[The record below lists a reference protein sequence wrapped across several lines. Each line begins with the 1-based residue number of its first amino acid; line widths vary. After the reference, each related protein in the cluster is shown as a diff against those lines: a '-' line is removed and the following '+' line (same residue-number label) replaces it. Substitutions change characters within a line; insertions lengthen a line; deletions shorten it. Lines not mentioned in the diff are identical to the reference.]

1 MGTSSISGSTSGSA
15 SPSASVLDAASSE
28 ERCRTLLEAE
38 RVGLLST
45 TSVHRP
51 GYPYGSLTPF
61 ALSSRGAPLL
71 LLSGLAAHTKNLL
84 ADPRACL
91 FVGDLASV
99 EDPLAGARVSLLGV
113 CRRVGASDAT
123 DARTRYI
130 ARHPRAEAYFQLGDF
145 GLWELV
151 VEEARLISGFGSM
164 RWMPF
169 T

>member
-1 MGTSSISGSTSGSA
+1 MPAPPDGEPG
-15 SPSASVLDAASSE
+15 SSE
-28 ERCRTLLEAE
+28 VRALLESE
-38 RVGLLST
+38 TVGLLST

-61 ALSSRGAPLL
+61 ALSSRGTPLL

-91 FVGDLASV
+91 FVGDRSAV
-99 EDPLAGARVSLLGV
+99 EDPLAGARVSLLGRALHV
-113 CRRVGASDAT
+113 EEP
-123 DARTRYI
+123 DARARYL
-130 ARHPRAEAYFQLGDF
+130 ARHPKAAAYFQLRDF
-145 GLWELV
+145 AMWELQ

-169 T
+169 V